1 MQAKKENDP
10 EAIHACL
17 AAEVK
22 RQEGRFGQH
31 SATLVKSMQDADK
44 KRLEAANAA
53 WRRFRDANCAF
64 YADPRGIAPLRVTN
78 ADCTLNLTVNRVLE
92 LERLTTMFAQQEQ
105 AVRAFNQLGDFRQAG
120 DATLPRLRTLDD
132 LFSRF
137 DELAAATSANAAQ
150 ALPRLATRLDA

>member
-31 SATLVKSMQDADK
+31 SASLVKSMQDADK

-105 AVRAFNQLGDFRQAG
+105 AK
-120 DATLPRLRTLDD
+120 
-132 LFSRF
+132 
-137 DELAAATSANAAQ
+137 AAAE
-150 ALPRLATRLDA
+150 PKK